1 MRAATLI
8 GIILV
13 VLGGLGLAYR
23 GFEYTREEQVLDVG
37 PIEANVE
44 QRESVMIPIWLSGL
58 VLVAGVGLILV
69 GRK

>member
-23 GFEYTREEQVLDVG
+23 GFEYTTEEEVLDIG

-44 QRESVMIPIWLSGL
+44 QRESVTIPVWLSGL
-58 VLVAGVGLILV
+58 VLVAGVGLIVV